1 MSLLDIPAG
10 KGQFSGSFPSLP
22 DNIHWRKASRPQCFL
37 ESSLPY
43 SVFACSKEQFPRML
57 QVHSTQDGRT
67 RTPAIQS
74 GASSQQQHSRL
85 LMHPGGA
92 GRQAAGQARLGGTQG
107 TAGPTQHFRKIEKM
121 SSHLQISL
129 LAIPCFS
136 FSGRG
141 CPGPGTAGGAAN
153 HCSISPPQN
162 DSTTLPSHTW

>member
-10 KGQFSGSFPSLP
+10 KGQFSWIPSFPARQRPAGHTALWSPTCPTLSLP
-22 DNIHWRKASRPQCFL
+22 AQRRQH
-37 ESSLPY
+37 
-43 SVFACSKEQFPRML
+43 QFPRML
-57 QVHSTQDGRT
+57 QVHLIQEGRT
-67 RTPAIQS
+67 RTSAIQS

-85 LMHPGGA
+85 LMHPGGT
-92 GRQAAGQARLGGTQG
+92 GRQAASQARLGSTQG
-107 TAGPTQHFRKIEKM
+107 TAGPIQHFRKKWEM
-121 SSHLQISL
+121 CSHLQISL

-141 CPGPGTAGGAAN
+141 YPCPGTARGAAN